1 MNGLCKTPIKNYF
14 IFRGKFGGLSI
25 ALCCHHRCL
34 WKPYVGKSFFLKNG
48 LSARDF
54 QILCKLS
61 SWTAATWSGWKSV
74 QEMNTALG
82 VPQTRIA
89 DGQQEQISLDHGK
102 SENRDEKDDSLI
114 FNDTDANSDEMGH
127 SRSEIDIN
135 SEDSEDEHVERN
147 SSKR

>member
-1 MNGLCKTPIKNYF
+1 
-14 IFRGKFGGLSI
+14 
-25 ALCCHHRCL
+25 
-34 WKPYVGKSFFLKNG
+34 
-48 LSARDF
+48 
-54 QILCKLS
+54 
-61 SWTAATWSGWKSV
+61 
-74 QEMNTALG
+74 MNTALG

-135 SEDSEDEHVERN
+135 SEDIEDEHVERN